1 MKFMRH
7 LNDEE
12 LTELLLERDEQ
23 ELQHTLAKLPEWL
36 RSNTQPPEWFW
47 QKQQAAIRE
56 RIVAT
61 RRLVWPVLA
70 ASAGALG
77 LVALAASMLH
87 GGRAP
92 APPPAPSAQTVS
104 DQELMIA
111 VEQDVQSDVPE
122 ALAPA
127 DLLADEIGNSQAVS
141 TSSHVPKENKHEN

>member
-7 LNDEE
+7 LNNEE
-12 LTELLLERDEQ
+12 LTELLLESDEQ

-36 RSNTQPPEWFW
+36 HSNTQQPEWFW
-47 QKQQAAIRE
+47 QKQQAAIRG
-56 RIVAT
+56 RIAAT
-61 RRLVWPVLA
+61 RRAFWPVLGA
-70 ASAGALG
+70 LAGALG

-87 GGRAP
+87 HGRAP
-92 APPPAPSAQTVS
+92 APPAPSAQTVS

-127 DLLADEIGNSQAVS
+127 DLLADEIGSVQAVS